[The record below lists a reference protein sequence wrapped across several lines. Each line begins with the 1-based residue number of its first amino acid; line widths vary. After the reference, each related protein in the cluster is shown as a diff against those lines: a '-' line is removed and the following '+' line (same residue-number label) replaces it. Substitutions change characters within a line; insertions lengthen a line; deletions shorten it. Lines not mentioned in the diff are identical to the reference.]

1 MKIFIVEDNASHLK
15 LLKAKVNSLGYQVI
29 GSSQTIQQVLPTI
42 QQTLPDVVLVDIN
55 IQGENHGIQL
65 AKEIKENTNAAVLFI
80 TSQSES
86 QVISD
91 AVAAAP
97 DGYLVKPVDPADLK
111 ANIELAVF
119 KNANN
124 YIESQIQVED
134 EFLTVRTGEKLQ
146 VLQFKDIKY
155 IKVDA
160 KNYVTLLDVND
171 KPFVIRDSLKHV
183 IGSILPQG
191 FIRTH
196 HSYGVN
202 IDYILFIDEREQTV
216 HLKTNDAIPIGK
228 SFKKEVYE
236 KMNIKS

>member
-1 MKIFIVEDNASHLK
+1 MKIFIIEDNASHLK
-15 LLKAKVNSLGYQVI
+15 LLKAKVNSLGYQVV
-29 GSSQTIQQVLPTI
+29 GSSQTIEEVLPTI
-42 QQTLPDVVLVDIN
+42 QQTLPDVALVDIN

-65 AKEIKENTNAAVLFI
+65 AKEIKEHTNTAVLFI

-119 KNANN
+119 KNVNSST
-124 YIESQIQVED
+124 ESQIQVED

-146 VLQFKDIKY
+146 LLQFKNIKY
-155 IKVDA
+155 IKVDT

-171 KPFVIRDSLKHV
+171 KPFVIRDSLKNV
-183 IGSILPQG
+183 VGSILPQG

-216 HLKTNDAIPIGK
+216 HLKTNDTIPLGK
-228 SFKKEVYE
+228 SFKKDVYE